1 MKIAILHATDRLAG
15 RLFILF
21 VTMFLTSCAVLGPEY
36 TEPEV
41 DWLNKWR
48 TDLYGQIGSSKK
60 QKKLDLQFW
69 WELFDD
75 EVLNHL
81 IKIAKNENPSIR
93 IAGLR
98 ILESRAALGI
108 AGSSLYPQVQQING
122 TLNYVNTQQH
132 GGESSDRNQNFVNY
146 QAGPNVV
153 WELDFW
159 GRFKRGIEAAD
170 AAYFASIFNQHDV
183 QVLLSS
189 QVAELYFAYTT
200 TVQNITITKQNADIQ
215 KRSYEITELLFES
228 GQESELDLQQ
238 SKTQYLST
246 LSAIPNIEITLTQI
260 RNALCALLGRA
271 PGDIPELNT
280 VSGQLPVV
288 EPLAIQEIP
297 AELLMRRPDI
307 RAAASQVAVQS
318 AQIGIAEADFYPS
331 ISLLGNIG
339 WSGNTI
345 NSTPDTGSISVGT
358 GINWNIFDYG
368 RIENNVR
375 VQDARLQQTIESFQ
389 NNVLQAAREI
399 DDAAIQV
406 VKTYE
411 LKEVLRESLT
421 AAERS
426 LELANSRYAEGY
438 SDFQRVIDAQRAL
451 LVQSTNELVN
461 RGNNISAVI
470 SLYKA
475 IGGGWFETPIDEIIP
490 QSLRDTMKSRT
501 DWGDLLT
508 EPLPN

>member
-1 MKIAILHATDRLAG
+1 MKIAIFRCINRPAG

-21 VTMFLTSCAVLGPEY
+21 ATMCLSSCAVLGPEY
-36 TEPEV
+36 TEPKV
-41 DWLNKWR
+41 DWLDEWR
-48 TDLYGQIGSSKK
+48 TDLYGQIGSDHK
-60 QKKLDLQFW
+60 QKKIDLQFW

-81 IKIAKNENPSIR
+81 IAIAKNENPSIR

-108 AGSSLYPQVQQING
+108 AGSSLYPQVQQLNG
-122 TLNYVNTQQH
+122 TINYINTQQH
-132 GGESSDRNQNFVNY
+132 GGKSDDRNQDFVDY

-159 GRFKRGIEAAD
+159 GRFQRGIEAAD
-170 AAYFASIFNQHDV
+170 AAYFSSIFNQHDV

-189 QVAELYFAYTT
+189 QVAELYFAYQTT
-200 TVQNITITKQNADIQ
+200 LQNIAITKQNADIQ

-228 GQESELDLQQ
+228 GQNSELDLQQ

-246 LSAIPNIEITLTQI
+246 LSSIPIIEISLTQI
-260 RNALCALLGRA
+260 RNALCAILGRA

-280 VSGQLPVV
+280 ASGLLPII

-307 RAAASQVAVQS
+307 RTAASQVAVQS

-339 WSGNTI
+339 WSGNTL
-345 NSTPDTGSISVGT
+345 SDTPDTGSFSIGT
-358 GINWNIFDYG
+358 GISWNIFDYG
-368 RIENNVR
+368 KIKNNVR
-375 VQDARLQQTIESFQ
+375 LQDARLQQRIESFQ
-389 NNVLQAAREI
+389 NSVLQAAREI

-411 LKEVLRESLT
+411 LKDVLRMSL
-421 AAERS
+421 ASAERS

-438 SDFQRVIDAQRAL
+438 SDFQRVIDAQRVL